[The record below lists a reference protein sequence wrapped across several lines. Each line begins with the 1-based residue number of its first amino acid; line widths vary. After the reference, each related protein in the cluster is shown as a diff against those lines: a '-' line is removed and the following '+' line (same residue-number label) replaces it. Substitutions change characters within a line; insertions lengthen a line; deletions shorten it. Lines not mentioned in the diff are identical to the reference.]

1 MLYEI
6 ISPDK
11 FLRPFIEGTV
21 KYLAE
26 KQQGEATIVWLG
38 VRPMRNKWAS
48 CSTAGHLNCNDDLL
62 SLDAENRVCSTE
74 LTAS

>member
-26 KQQGEATIVWLG
+26 KQQACLQVTCPALGEGARCDDRL
-38 VRPMRNKWAS
+38 
-48 CSTAGHLNCNDDLL
+48 AGGSSHAQQVGFLFHGRT
-62 SLDAENRVCSTE
+62 SE
-74 LTAS
+74 LQ